1 VVTHNIEEFITTSG
15 GVIDGSLSVVDLSA
29 GNLIVTG
36 AGRFTNGLYGDLIGN
51 ADTAT
56 TATTADKVGSNL
68 VILLNSGTTEGTNK
82 FTYNGS
88 AAKNVNITKSSIGL
102 GNVDNTADANKTVKE
117 AGKVTNTLKIQLNGG
132 TTEGTNQFSYNG
144 SAVKNINI
152 TKSSIGLGN
161 VENTALSTWVGSAN
175 LTTTKVGTL
184 AAAAAKGVDTSISAA
199 STSANLPTSA
209 AVATFVEGKGYV
221 TSSGVT
227 SITLKAGTGVSLD
240 TDNTAIT
247 STGTRTISLANTY
260 GDTKNPYGTKTKN
273 YILAGPT
280 TGSAAAPT
288 FRALVAD
295 DIPTLTPAKAGLG
308 NVTNDKQVKGLS
320 SGTTSGNLVSWGAN
334 GYTVADSGIAVSSV
348 NKTVK
353 SLASNNDG
361 KIVLTY
367 LDGTTSDPIE
377 VKIIGSSGSS
387 VSYADALNVNG
398 KAVGGAE

>member
-1 VVTHNIEEFITTSG
+1 MTFTEGATFSGATFTGDVVFTEGVTVGQTFDAIEATVG
-15 GVIDGSLSVVDLSA
+15 D
-29 GNLIVTG
+29 LIVTG
-36 AGRFTNGLYGDLIGN
+36 AARFINGLYGNLIGN

-144 SAVKNINI
+144 SAAKNINI
-152 TKSSIGLGN
+152 TKSSVGLGN
-161 VENTALSTWVGSAN
+161 VENTALSTWAGSAN

-199 STSANLPTSA
+199 SSSANLPTSE
-209 AVATFVEGKGYV
+209 AVAAFVEGKGYATSTEVTTFVEGKGYV

-227 SITLKAGTGVSLD
+227 SVRVQATSPVVSSV
-240 TDNTAIT
+240 NTAQS
-247 STGTRTISLANTY
+247 STLNTTISLANAY

-273 YILAGPT
+273 YVLAGPSS
-280 TGSAAAPT
+280 GDAAAPT
-288 FRALVAD
+288 FRALVAA

-308 NVTNDKQVKGLS
+308 NVTNNKQVKGLS
-320 SGTTSGNLVSWGAN
+320 SGTTSGHLVSWGSN
-334 GYTVADSGIAVSSV
+334 GYTVADSGIA
-348 NKTVK
+348 
-353 SLASNNDG
+353 
-361 KIVLTY
+361 
-367 LDGTTSDPIE
+367 TTS
-377 VKIIGSSGSS
+377 VTTKIKLAETDYS
-387 VSYADALNVNG
+387 VTSNTITIT
-398 KAVGGAE
+398 

>member
-1 VVTHNIEEFITTSG
+1 MTVG
-15 GVIDGSLSVVDLSA
+15 D
-29 GNLIVTG
+29 LIVTG
-36 AGRFTNGLYGDLIGN
+36 AARFTNGLYGNLIGN

-88 AAKNVNITKSSIGL
+88 ATKNVNITKSAIGL

-132 TTEGTNQFSYNG
+132 TTEGTNQFSYDGSATKNINITKSSVGLGNVDNTADANKTVKEAGKVTNTLKIQLNGGTTEGTNQFSYDG

-152 TKSSIGLGN
+152 TKSSVGLWN
-161 VENTALSTWVGSAN
+161 VENTALSTWTGSAN

-184 AAAAAKGVDTSISAA
+184 AAAAVKGVDTSISAS

-273 YILAGPT
+273 YVLAGPSS
-280 TGSAAAPT
+280 GDAAAPG
-288 FRALVAD
+288 V
-295 DIPTLTPAKAGLG
+295 
-308 NVTNDKQVKGLS
+308 
-320 SGTTSGNLVSWGAN
+320 
-334 GYTVADSGIAVSSV
+334 
-348 NKTVK
+348 
-353 SLASNNDG
+353 
-361 KIVLTY
+361 
-367 LDGTTSDPIE
+367 
-377 VKIIGSSGSS
+377 
-387 VSYADALNVNG
+387 
-398 KAVGGAE
+398 